1 MKGLY
6 FTDIHFGRRNNSKEH
21 NEDCFNFV
29 TWAISKAKEHNV
41 DFIGFLGDWFEN
53 RNAIDVSTLNIAY
66 EAAKQLSLLGVP
78 VYFCIGNHD
87 LYKRYS
93 REHFSTVHYND
104 IDNFVIVDKPI
115 VANNILF
122 CPFLFEEEYDSLS
135 QYSNIPVWAG
145 HFEFEGF
152 SITSYNTKKEGG
164 PSHKA
169 FKDVELI
176 LSGHFHK
183 RQTMDNTTYIGNVFP
198 MDFSDVHDT
207 ERGICIIDHDDNVLH
222 YTSWEEQPTYHKV
235 KLSELQ
241 SHTFPPKSR
250 IKSLIDIDI
259 PPEELMSIKQALL
272 ATGVREIL
280 FEEQK
285 LDLTEMFALDEDEK
299 IDVSEFST
307 LQQLIHKMIEKIDDV
322 NVDNQLLLSILEKSG
337 EFDSFN
343 STSEQLRIKQLKF
356 QNFYSYGNNIT
367 TVDFANTGKFNLI
380 YGENNDVVYD
390 DNDKCKSGT
399 GKAQP
404 LDAKIKTPYGWTTM
418 GDINPGD
425 IITNVNG
432 APICVLDT
440 FPQGVKDIF
449 TITMADGRQ
458 TEACGEHLWNV
469 MFIATDND
477 LEKIVVL
484 STDEISE
491 LLQSES
497 NEYKLCVTLI
507 QDATPNI
514 ELPIEPFLYG
524 LSLMISANDVQKH
537 FDCMMLSGT
546 KQRQMLLT
554 GVFQVRFENITNNI
568 SYHTENIEYA
578 EFVAYIIRSLGK
590 IAEICLIGH
599 TYTVTMIVTNNPHDC
614 LEIKS
619 IIPCGKKEAKC
630 ILVDDPSHLYITD
643 DFIVTHNTTIANG
656 LAYCF
661 YDRVIKDGVTFD
673 DIINNVN
680 KVNMFCELIFQKGSS
695 CYKITRRRKF
705 GKNKVND
712 VMLHLVDP
720 TSFDEL
726 TDLTKDSSSNTN
738 KFIKDIIGLQFETF
752 TRMVLFTASNTSFF
766 ALPVTSSTSL
776 SQTDI
781 LEDLFRLK
789 ELTVKADNIKKY
801 QKTIKELLLIETKV
815 IEQREKTNNQKI
827 ASIENLKANI
837 KQWEIKRT
845 QDIKIQQEL
854 LAKIPHNIEQ
864 IITDTAIY
872 EVKKRDLI
880 DLNNVIDTIER
891 ELKQS
896 TNVSTKLEQEI
907 SALSKSICPYCKQ
920 SHTDNAKLS
929 KLEQQLILENQAI
942 DEMKLLLN
950 DEMGKIDAVSNE
962 ATKYAYVEKQKNC
975 LSIFKDQQLIVSRI
989 ESLEMSKN
997 PFEIAFNAIDE
1008 TMDIIDYDIMN
1019 KYKQEIVHC
1028 DFMVKLLT
1036 KKDSFVRKALL
1047 KQNLPF
1053 LNTRINEYL
1062 SALKLPHLVYFTDEL
1077 LTKIELKGREFSFS
1091 TISNGQIARV
1101 NIALCLA
1108 FRDII
1113 ARMHSS
1119 IDILLLDECLDTG
1132 LSSNG
1137 VANTIKLIRQ
1147 KADQDDIKIFII
1159 THREEITHIPFHHKI
1174 KVIYANNFSTLTQ
1187 QDEQQ

>member
-1 MKGLY
+1 M
-6 FTDIHFGRRNNSKEH
+6 
-21 NEDCFNFV
+21 
-29 TWAISKAKEHNV
+29 
-41 DFIGFLGDWFEN
+41 
-53 RNAIDVSTLNIAY
+53 
-66 EAAKQLSLLGVP
+66 
-78 VYFCIGNHD
+78 
-87 LYKRYS
+87 
-93 REHFSTVHYND
+93 
-104 IDNFVIVDKPI
+104 
-115 VANNILF
+115 
-122 CPFLFEEEYDSLS
+122 
-135 QYSNIPVWAG
+135 
-145 HFEFEGF
+145 
-152 SITSYNTKKEGG
+152 
-164 PSHKA
+164 
-169 FKDVELI
+169 
-176 LSGHFHK
+176 SGHFHK

-272 ATGVREIL
+272 ATGV
-280 FEEQK
+280 
-285 LDLTEMFALDEDEK
+285 
-299 IDVSEFST
+299 
-307 LQQLIHKMIEKIDDV
+307 
-322 NVDNQLLLSILEKSG
+322 NQLLLSILEKSG

-367 TVDFANTGKFNLI
+367 TVHFANTGKFNLI

-643 DFIVTHNTTIANG
+643 DFIVTHN
-656 LAYCF
+656 
-661 YDRVIKDGVTFD
+661 
-673 DIINNVN
+673 
-680 KVNMFCELIFQKGSS
+680 
-695 CYKITRRRKF
+695 
-705 GKNKVND
+705 
-712 VMLHLVDP
+712 
-720 TSFDEL
+720 
-726 TDLTKDSSSNTN
+726 
-738 KFIKDIIGLQFETF
+738 
-752 TRMVLFTASNTSFF
+752 
-766 ALPVTSSTSL
+766 ST
-776 SQTDI
+776 
-781 LEDLFRLK
+781 
-789 ELTVKADNIKKY
+789 Y
-801 QKTIKELLLIETKV
+801 
-815 IEQREKTNNQKI
+815 
-827 ASIENLKANI
+827 
-837 KQWEIKRT
+837 
-845 QDIKIQQEL
+845 
-854 LAKIPHNIEQ
+854 
-864 IITDTAIY
+864 
-872 EVKKRDLI
+872 
-880 DLNNVIDTIER
+880 
-891 ELKQS
+891 
-896 TNVSTKLEQEI
+896 
-907 SALSKSICPYCKQ
+907 
-920 SHTDNAKLS
+920 
-929 KLEQQLILENQAI
+929 
-942 DEMKLLLN
+942 
-950 DEMGKIDAVSNE
+950 
-962 ATKYAYVEKQKNC
+962 
-975 LSIFKDQQLIVSRI
+975 
-989 ESLEMSKN
+989 
-997 PFEIAFNAIDE
+997 
-1008 TMDIIDYDIMN
+1008 
-1019 KYKQEIVHC
+1019 
-1028 DFMVKLLT
+1028 
-1036 KKDSFVRKALL
+1036 
-1047 KQNLPF
+1047 
-1053 LNTRINEYL
+1053 
-1062 SALKLPHLVYFTDEL
+1062 
-1077 LTKIELKGREFSFS
+1077 
-1091 TISNGQIARV
+1091 
-1101 NIALCLA
+1101 
-1108 FRDII
+1108 
-1113 ARMHSS
+1113 
-1119 IDILLLDECLDTG
+1119 
-1132 LSSNG
+1132 
-1137 VANTIKLIRQ
+1137 
-1147 KADQDDIKIFII
+1147 
-1159 THREEITHIPFHHKI
+1159 
-1174 KVIYANNFSTLTQ
+1174 
-1187 QDEQQ
+1187 